1 MKIDG
6 YKLEFPQ
13 TWTNHGQARIIC
25 YVSDE
30 IKYTRTIFA
39 NNDHIPSITWKNGVT
54 GEGDNNSQLAHLKQH
69 ISQWQELVDTGR
81 NFVALG
87 DANLCAKS
95 WNENNFRYKELAN
108 EVQNFLLRETC
119 SQIVNKFTR
128 VQKVGE
134 TIQKSCLDH
143 VTTNTPDKCSVP
155 EVYSTANSDH
165 LPIMVTKFSR
175 EVKTQPKTIKKRN
188 YKNFSIEG
196 FLNDVNANVANKSFD
211 KVLNN
216 QNIDEASALFSGI
229 FGSILNRHAPLK
241 VFQVRNNYSPSISAE
256 TKQMTKARDDLRKEA
271 ADEDCNEKFDA
282 FKRLRNRINAKL
294 ETDETEYYKTKFYQE
309 NPSVS

>member
-1 MKIDG
+1 MKIYG

-108 EVQNFLLRETC
+108 EVQNFLLCETC

-128 VQKVGE
+128 VQNAVFLKY
-134 TIQKSCLDH
+134 IQQQI
-143 VTTNTPDKCSVP
+143 V
-155 EVYSTANSDH
+155 
-165 LPIMVTKFSR
+165 I
-175 EVKTQPKTIKKRN
+175 
-188 YKNFSIEG
+188 
-196 FLNDVNANVANKSFD
+196 
-211 KVLNN
+211 
-216 QNIDEASALFSGI
+216 I
-229 FGSILNRHAPLK
+229 F
-241 VFQVRNNYSPSISAE
+241 PSWLLS
-256 TKQMTKARDDLRKEA
+256 LV
-271 ADEDCNEKFDA
+271 EK
-282 FKRLRNRINAKL
+282 
-294 ETDETEYYKTKFYQE
+294 
-309 NPSVS
+309 